1 VSAGVFKLKFSIP
14 AKNISGLIFRSE
26 TINTRLT
33 PANLRSCLPPRN
45 KKSRRLRHGVNF
57 DVIGVRDHRR
67 SRDARI
73 VLVLLDLS
81 LPSKNGWNTVEELRA
96 QNPKP

>member
-1 VSAGVFKLKFSIP
+1 
-14 AKNISGLIFRSE
+14 LIY
-26 TINTRLT
+26 
-33 PANLRSCLPPRN
+33 
-45 KKSRRLRHGVNF
+45 RRIIVALARALGGSV
-57 DVIGVRDHRR
+57 DMALDT
-67 SRDARI
+67 RI